1 MVIENYH
8 DMMTRNK
15 LKNLKKKKKFNKKS
29 KKKITKFFRTTDYF
43 E

>member
-15 LKNLKKKKKFNKKS
+15 LKVLEKKKKFNKKS
-29 KKKITKFFRTTDYF
+29 KKKIAKFF
-43 E
+43 